1 VEFNGREYPFATLSG
16 TSMSAPMVTGI
27 TALILQANPNLTPAQ
42 VKEII
47 TTTAREDNYTEQ
59 VPNYIWG
66 YGKID
71 AHQAVKKAIQLVGL
85 DQVQVENNI
94 TIFPNP
100 VKNTLFIDANNQ
112 DYELISLNDIS
123 GRKIMD
129 LNGKKDRINLAN
141 IKSGVYLLQMKLNG
155 KVLNLRVVKQ

>member
-1 VEFNGREYPFATLSG
+1 
-16 TSMSAPMVTGI
+16 
-27 TALILQANPNLTPAQ
+27 
-42 VKEII
+42 
-47 TTTAREDNYTEQ
+47 
-59 VPNYIWG
+59 
-66 YGKID
+66 
-71 AHQAVKKAIQLVGL
+71 
-85 DQVQVENNI
+85 VQVENNI